1 MQNLDTQTLD
11 KIVKKTIESI
21 ENSKSQIFDIYEAAK
36 NELENVKKDVEK
48 VKQETVEVIFQV
60 DELEKKERRGR
71 LRLMEVSRNF
81 RVYSEEDIKAVY
93 EEANKLQIDLAVARA
108 QEENLRRKRDEME
121 LRMKK
126 LMATVKKAE
135 NLASQLGAALGF
147 MGSEMG
153 SVLTQL
159 ETLQQKQMFGTK
171 IIKAQEEERR
181 RVSREIHD
189 GPAQAMANIAFRSEV
204 CERLLDTD
212 VDRCRRELIDLRE
225 QVRQC
230 LRETRKIIFDL
241 RPMTLDDLGLVP
253 TLKRVLDTLKQR
265 TRIVPE
271 LKVMGEEKRLDAY
284 IEVGLFRI
292 IQEALNN
299 IEKHAEADNVYVRLD
314 FRLKMVT
321 AMIEDD
327 GKGFNM
333 SEHIGRESFG
343 LMGMKERIS
352 LLGGELEIKSQVGQ
366 GTKVVI
372 KVPLT

>member
-81 RVYSEEDIKAVY
+81 RVYSEEDIKTVY